1 MLGRVIHWCLLRP
14 WVVVL
19 AGLALL
25 AGGLVWTRDL
35 PTEIFPA
42 LTPAETVIQAEA
54 PGLVAE
60 QVEQLVTRPIE
71 NALGGAPGVASI
83 HSQSIQGLSVVT
95 LDFAEGARP
104 GPIRQTVV
112 ERLAQIAGALPPG
125 VGAPRIAPLTATTGD
140 VLKIGF
146 TSQTLDPM
154 ALRSLIEWT
163 VRPRLL
169 ATPGVANVA
178 LYGGQ
183 VRRVEVRARPGDLS
197 DSDLGFADVL
207 QAVRRAT
214 SVAGAGFMDT
224 PSQRIVI
231 DPRGQA
237 LKADDVAA
245 GQIQTPGNAP
255 VRIGD
260 VSDVVDAPAPA
271 TGDALIM
278 GRPGVLAGVSAVY
291 GANTLQ
297 TTLAVERTLDIL
309 RPALAAQ
316 GVSVTA
322 NLDRPADFIT
332 SSLHTLGLNL
342 AIGAALIAV
351 CLVIAFA
358 DIRAAILCLL
368 TIPLPLVAA
377 LAAMKLAGLTLNAMT
392 LGGLFVGLGVAI
404 DDAVL
409 DAENIV
415 GRLRECPPD
424 HDSRAAAI
432 QHALTDV
439 RTPVIYATLLI
450 VLALTPLLLAHG
462 LFGAL
467 TAPLAFTAV
476 TAALAS
482 LVVSAC
488 FTPALSILLLRGLR
502 PGGEPAYVRRAED
515 AYARFVRG
523 MCRLR
528 RPALVVL
535 ILAAVIASLA
545 LAFLPRSP
553 LPDFHDRHLVAEVQA
568 PTATSPEAMRRITA
582 GLTGAALKVRG
593 VERISERAG
602 RDPTDFSAAAPD
614 QAQLELGLDAKLD
627 AAAQDRAAAALTRAF
642 QAYPDVDV
650 QVRPRLAVATAAGR
664 PFSVSVYGEDLGAVD
679 HAAAQIAA
687 ALKTMGGAA
696 NVTLDAAP
704 LAPAVRI
711 DLNFKR
717 LALYGLSAAD
727 VLDTVQAALQ
737 GKAVAQIYDNG
748 RAIELAVTGPES
760 LRRDPEGVDEL
771 LLRSSSGV
779 SVPLRLVA
787 NVYLTEART
796 AIQHEAGQRRE
807 VVSATPKGDP
817 RRYAD
822 KAKAYLRDHVGLPPG
837 VYLTFAA
844 AAGAGGESGALVG
857 YAAAAILAMI
867 GLLTVVLRDGRLAVL
882 VLVST
887 AFSFLGGIAAVML
900 MGGTISLGALA
911 GFVALFGLA
920 TRTAVLLVTRPHE
933 LHAHEG
939 HEHHHGHE
947 GHHEGH
953 WTLDEIATGAAHRA
967 TPILMGTLLVALAVT
982 PLLFTHAQAG
992 GEVLGPMAAVI
1003 VGGLISGAILGLM
1016 LLPPL
1021 IYASCGPREGDPA
1034 SS

>member
-1 MLGRVIHWCLLRP
+1 MLGRVIRWCLLRP

-19 AGLALL
+19 TGLALL
-25 AGGLVWTRDL
+25 AGGLWWTRDL
-35 PTEIFPA
+35 PAEIFPA
-42 LTPAETVIQAEA
+42 LSPAQTVIQAEA

-71 NALGGAPGVASI
+71 NALGGVPGVAQVR
-83 HSQSIQGLSVVT
+83 SQSVQGLSVVT
-95 LDFAEGARP
+95 LDFAAGAEP

-112 ERLAQIAGALPPG
+112 ERLTQVGGTLPAGVA
-125 VGAPRIAPLTATTGD
+125 APRIAPLTATAGD

-154 ALRSLIEWT
+154 ALRNVIQWT
-163 VRPRLL
+163 ARPRLL

-237 LKADDVAA
+237 LTAADVAA

-278 GRPGVLAGVSAVY
+278 GKPGVLAEVSAVY
-291 GANTLQ
+291 GANTVQ
-297 TTLAVERTLDIL
+297 TTRAVERTLDIL

-316 GVSVTA
+316 GVTVTA
-322 NLDRPADFIT
+322 NLDRPADFIS
-332 SSLHTLGLNL
+332 SSLRTLGWDL
-342 AIGAALIAV
+342 AIGAALIAA
-351 CLVIAFA
+351 CLLAAFR
-358 DIRAAILCLL
+358 DIRAALLCIL
-368 TIPLPLVAA
+368 TIPLSLVAA

-415 GRLRECPPD
+415 ARLRECEP
-424 HDSRAAAI
+424 HHGSRVNAI
-432 QHALTDV
+432 GHALTDV
-439 RTPVIYATLLI
+439 RTPVVYATLLI
-450 VLALTPLLLAHG
+450 VLALMPLLLAHG

-467 TAPLAFTAV
+467 TAPLAFTAII
-476 TAALAS
+476 AALAS
-482 LVVSAC
+482 LVVSAT
-488 FTPALSILLLRGLR
+488 FTPALALLLLRHLK
-502 PGGEPAYVRRAED
+502 PGGEPGYLRRVRARYAHLIRRMCGHRRA
-515 AYARFVRG
+515 
-523 MCRLR
+523 
-528 RPALVVL
+528 ALAAL
-535 ILAAVIASLA
+535 ILAAVAASLA
-545 LAFLPRSP
+545 LAFLPRSS
-553 LPDFHDRHLVAEVQA
+553 LPQFHDRHLVAEVKA
-568 PTATSPEAMRRITA
+568 PTATSPEAMRRITTS
-582 GLTGAALKVRG
+582 LTAAALKVQG
-593 VERISERAG
+593 VERVAEHAG

-614 QAQLELGLDAKLD
+614 QGQLELALDPKLD
-627 AAAQDRAAAALTRAF
+627 AAAQDKVAAALGRAF
-642 QAYPDVDV
+642 RAYPDVDV
-650 QVRPRLAVATAAGR
+650 QVRPRLELDTAAGR
-664 PFSVSVYGEDLGAVD
+664 AFSVGVHGEDLNAVD
-679 HAAAQIAA
+679 QTTSRVAG
-687 ALKTMGGAA
+687 ALRRMGGASDIS
-696 NVTLDAAP
+696 TDAAP
-704 LAPAVRI
+704 LAPAMRI

-737 GKAVAQIYDNG
+737 GETAAQIYDNG
-748 RAIELAVTGPES
+748 RAVEVAVTGPEA
-760 LRRDPEGVDEL
+760 LRRDPEAIDNL

-787 NVYLTEART
+787 NVYLTQART

-807 VVSATPKGDP
+807 GVSASPKGDP
-817 RRYAD
+817 PRYA
-822 KAKAYLRDHVGLPPG
+822 AKARAWLAAHVTLPPG
-837 VYLTFAA
+837 VYLTYDVAGGA
-844 AAGAGGESGALVG
+844 AAGESRSLLALGAM
-857 YAAAAILAMI
+857 AFLAMI
-867 GLLTVVLRDGRLAVL
+867 ALLTVVLRDGRLALL

-887 AFSFLGGIAAVML
+887 AFSFLGGVVAVLL
-900 MGGTISLGALA
+900 MGGTVSLGSLA
-911 GFVALFGLA
+911 GFVALFGLS
-920 TRTAVLLVTRPHE
+920 TRTAVLMVTRPHE
-933 LHAHEG
+933 MHARGSDHD
-939 HEHHHGHE
+939 HEHHHHDHE
-947 GHHEGH
+947 EHRRGH
-953 WTLDEIATGAAHRA
+953 WTLNALAVAGAHRVTAILTGAF
-967 TPILMGTLLVALAVT
+967 LVALAVT

-1003 VGGLISGAILGLM
+1003 VGGLISGAVLSLW

-1021 IYASCGPREGDPA
+1021 IHSACGPKE
-1034 SS
+1034 